1 MWCTLFY
8 SLFLV
13 VAAVISPSR
22 AQENNDPACAT
33 YATATYPKTLRCPCS
48 SEDEVSVTWCL
59 TCPIGGSG
67 ICFNSTSVTSVI
79 GDCLRSYTNGQLSLT
94 QYSTTISFRNDT
106 SSIYISTID
115 LTYRLTT
122 FNCTCQCNGSRCGEK
137 GNFTLA
143 IDNPGRMTF
152 SIPRVDGLQAVNS
165 MIYGAPQI
173 LCVSGSSDSY
183 TNATWIKNS
192 ALSIPAQDVT
202 NNFTCN
208 IRNCQTA
215 CLQKFRQLYRAST
228 SSDHYTAYL
237 ILPFYQ
243 FCSQSRLE
251 YVSVLFINRLS
262 IGDEGLYTFHIVSS
276 GGNEIPS
283 DAVPSNSILV
293 SPAYGSVTPD
303 FHCTSGS
310 DCSRTGTNAIFSC
323 NVTLTY
329 NSSVQWF
336 HKLNTTLPPV
346 PIPYI
351 QYNISTSSPRGGAG
365 SRDLAGEAQLADLC
379 RDLLSQRGGVGGAFA
394 LFLGQTTVTALPQE
408 VTATLHRSTLVV
420 CGASEAT
427 YGYYYGQVGAMVGP
441 GCRLSSTPGF
451 GIVAGTEPSTGL
463 TVLGVVVT
471 FVLFVMVVV
480 AILFVRVCWARRKAV
495 NIMAPVSLHMRPLL
509 LHQAS
514 SLLTPTDETGLLSAL
529 QAPKDQWE
537 FPRANLEF
545 VALLGEGQFGQV
557 WKAQAT
563 GICSDEGRN
572 IVAVK
577 TVKPHASPIDVDELY
592 AELEIMKHIEP
603 HPNILN
609 LLGQCSQTDA
619 QPLCILM
626 EFACYGSLKDYLQ
639 RCGEHIRQRSSSA
652 RASSSDTLSPPV
664 PPLPSHHVCD
674 YHHQVLEHLNDY
686 LTQAAKRESCHD
698 YLPMK
703 SVMGED
709 EEEIQSRGG
718 RIETGGKKEGLP
730 RPSEGGSSSN
740 PYQEA
745 WRLSATNR
753 LATPDPGLQ
762 SSSNRSSYVYP
773 QEQLSECGRAE
784 PSFRDLQDQQWPSEQ
799 GTSLGSQQGTSLGG
813 QQGTSLGGQQGTSLG
828 GQQGTSLGGQQG
840 TSLGG
845 QQGTALGGQQ
855 GTPLGSQQG
864 TALGGQQGTSLG
876 GQQGTPLGG
885 QHAVPEKNVTSQ
897 LCPVGGQ
904 RGRPRVARQ
913 RWVNGGL
920 RQHAPPLEG
929 TAGGYLRHAEHYRN
943 LERREG
949 LSPEEGRL
957 TEMAEPVELMT
968 SDILNFALQIVRGM
982 EHLENMKY
990 VHRDLA
996 ARNVLIAE
1004 GFLLKIGDFGLTR
1017 DLSEREYYK
1026 KITAGKL
1033 PARWMAIESL
1043 MSRRHTYK
1051 SDVWSFGVVLWEM
1064 FTYGAIPYG
1073 RLPAANSCDSLAN
1086 YLKRGERLAQP
1097 PNCSD
1102 DLYQLMLRCWNENV
1116 DLRPSFSDLKRIFD
1130 DLLSS
1135 THGYLRMVSDTANDS
1150 RPATHETH
1158 TAASL
1163 SEPQQQQPHTP
1174 SMLSMDPEPLIKC
1187 APISTLSP
1195 LDEDCSPQ
1203 QGDRAYIVTR
1213 PVVQSRSLDFK
1224 ETVF

>member
-215 CLQKFRQLYRAST
+215 CLQKFRQL
-228 SSDHYTAYL
+228 
-237 ILPFYQ
+237 
-243 FCSQSRLE
+243 LE

-293 SPAYGSVTPD
+293 SPA
-303 FHCTSGS
+303 
-310 DCSRTGTNAIFSC
+310 A
-323 NVTLTY
+323 
-329 NSSVQWF
+329 Q
-336 HKLNTTLPPV
+336 
-346 PIPYI
+346 
-351 QYNISTSSPRGGAG
+351 GAG
-365 SRDLAGEAQLADLC
+365 QEAGTIAGEAQLADLC

-813 QQGTSLGGQQGTSLG
+813 QQGTSLGGPTGNFSRGPAGNFSRGPTGDLSRGPTGNCSRGPTGNPSRESTGNCSRGPTGNLSRGPTGNPSRGPACCAREECDVPTVPSWGAEGGVPGLPGSDGSTGDFANMPPHWRAQQGDISG
-828 GQQGTSLGGQQG
+828 M
-840 TSLGG
+840 
-845 QQGTALGGQQ
+845 
-855 GTPLGSQQG
+855 
-864 TALGGQQGTSLG
+864 
-876 GQQGTPLGG
+876 
-885 QHAVPEKNVTSQ
+885 
-897 LCPVGGQ
+897 
-904 RGRPRVARQ
+904 
-913 RWVNGGL
+913 
-920 RQHAPPLEG
+920 
-929 TAGGYLRHAEHYRN
+929 N

-1026 KITAGKL
+1026 KITAPIDGGT
-1033 PARWMAIESL
+1033 MCN
-1043 MSRRHTYK
+1043 T
-1051 SDVWSFGVVLWEM
+1051 V
-1064 FTYGAIPYG
+1064 GAIPYG